1 MDREQELSMIKALNA
16 DKFNSFDQ
24 VVNDFKAKLEKTS
37 SDLQKRDQELKE
49 QIDQNLASSSQFKK
63 NIALLQQRQE
73 LNQRSIDDLKN
84 QLSIKN
90 EQNLEKSKYI
100 KELQNL
106 VAELKKEHKQ
116 ANARTTMPAKI
127 SVDL

>member
-90 EQNLEKSKYI
+90 EQNLEK
-100 KELQNL
+100 
-106 VAELKKEHKQ
+106 
-116 ANARTTMPAKI
+116 
-127 SVDL
+127 